1 MRFKNT
7 LSLVASLTTAFFIV
21 THSPLATASNLAQN
35 FNFDGVL
42 VDDATGTPMAGP
54 VSIKFQ
60 IYNPAGSCLLFEETH
75 PAVALASDGSF
86 SVLVGS
92 GTRASAAVD
101 GGLSLKTVFQN
112 SGLVRGVDAT
122 YCPSAY
128 TPTSGDAR
136 KLRTIVNA
144 TALTPDFTLSPV
156 PSATVAESL
165 QGKAAADFIAV
176 NTAGGYNVTQA
187 NVDFV
192 FSPSNFPSLTA
203 LLNGT
208 SPVYMKASDPNGA
221 QLPSV
226 AAAPGAPT
234 AGSIWYNNTTN
245 TLQYYNG
252 SVVNT
257 LSAGGSGTVT
267 SVGFSAPSEFTVT
280 GAPVTS
286 SGTISLAWNSRPA
299 NMMFASPDGASG
311 APTFR
316 ALVVNDIP
324 LLPWSKITS
333 VPATLAGYGITDG
346 VMNSGNTPSIQ
357 SGLFAGRPA
366 AGIAG
371 RLYVT
376 TDTLIIYRDN
386 GASWDAIGSAPTG
399 AAGGDLT
406 GTYPNPTLTASGVT
420 PNTYGTASMIPTF
433 TVDSKGRITFASSVT
448 PAIGVDQL
456 VSGVS
461 KYFNYAP
468 NGTQC
473 ATGETLLWNSGM
485 TRWECGAPGA
495 LGAAGGD
502 LSGAYPNPSVS
513 KIQGRTIDPTAP
525 SSGQVLRY
533 NGADWSP
540 INFSIGHLLTSAGLQ
555 QFSGSSTCANNQTLT
570 WSSLTDTFT
579 CTSIQITG
587 TQINVA
593 SIPPDRI
600 AGYAPSQWTN
610 SGSDIYFNTGNVGI
624 GTTTPMAPLHS
635 RGTGPISVVAESTS
649 SKAIIEMKHS
659 GASYA
664 DIYFE
669 GSPNF
674 NLGFGATTY
683 GVTGNNNTLVGIS
696 SGSSLTSGSF
706 NTTLGKSALQ
716 NGTTAAYNTAV
727 GYGALQGN
735 ISNTYNT
742 AVGALAGN
750 MTTGFNNTF
759 LGTKAGYNATGSSSN
774 NIMIGYNVGPGT
786 GQTLNNQLWI
796 GNGPTPLIFGE
807 MTNGFIG
814 IGTTTPTHQLHMF
827 NATNSGVRMD
837 ASGNSFSMTTSGIG
851 FKIFDENAVLDR
863 LNISASG
870 NVGIGT
876 TSPGFKLQVNGTIAP
891 ATDNSSNLGD
901 ATFRFMNVYA
911 ANGTINTSDARMKHS
926 IENSD
931 LGLNFINRLRP
942 VSYHWNDGVD
952 KALHYGVIAQETQA
966 ALEETKRE
974 LGHDDRVDNVIVT
987 HDEKSDRFGVRYT
1000 ELISPLIKAVQELF
1014 AQLTDQK
1021 AELASLKAENA
1032 AMKRY
1037 LCEKDPSAEF
1047 CR

>member
-1 MRFKNT
+1 
-7 LSLVASLTTAFFIV
+7 
-21 THSPLATASNLAQN
+21 
-35 FNFDGVL
+35 
-42 VDDATGTPMAGP
+42 
-54 VSIKFQ
+54 
-60 IYNPAGSCLLFEETH
+60 
-75 PAVALASDGSF
+75 
-86 SVLVGS
+86 
-92 GTRASAAVD
+92 
-101 GGLSLKTVFQN
+101 
-112 SGLVRGVDAT
+112 
-122 YCPSAY
+122 
-128 TPTSGDAR
+128 
-136 KLRTIVNA
+136 
-144 TALTPDFTLSPV
+144 
-156 PSATVAESL
+156 SL

-286 SGTISLAWNSRPA
+286 SGAISLAWNSRPA
-299 NMMFASPDGASG
+299 NMMFASPDGAPG

-406 GTYPNPTLTASGVT
+406 GTYPNPTLAASGVT
-420 PNTYGTASMIPTF
+420 PSTYGTASMIPTF
-433 TVDSKGRITFASSVT
+433 IVDAKGRITSASNVA

-525 SSGQVLRY
+525 SNGQVLRY

-555 QFSGSSTCANNQTLT
+555 QFSGSSTCASNQTLT

-579 CTSIQITG
+579 CTAIQITG
-587 TQINVA
+587 TQINIA

-635 RGTGPISVVAESTS
+635 RGTGPISVVAESTNSKSILQLKNS
-649 SKAIIEMKHS
+649 S
-659 GASYA
+659 GYG
-664 DIYFE
+664 DIMLE
-669 GSPNF
+669 SSPNF
-674 NLGFGATTY
+674 NLGIGAAY
-683 GVTGNNNTLVGIS
+683 GVTGANNTLVGIS
-696 SGSSLTSGSF
+696 SGVSLSGSS

-716 NGTTAAYNTAV
+716 NGLGANYNTSIGESTLASTTTGGNNTVV
-727 GYGALQGN
+727 GYQAGAQT
-735 ISNTYNT
+735 IT
-742 AVGALAGN
+742 GA
-750 MTTGFNNTF
+750 NNTF
-759 LGTKAGYNATGSSSN
+759 LGKQAGYNANGSSSG
-774 NIMIGYNVGPGT
+774 NIMIGTNAGPATPT
-786 GQTLNNQLWI
+786 GVNNQLWI
-796 GNGPTPLIFGE
+796 ANSPGTPLIFGDF
-807 MTNGFIG
+807 TNSKVGIGTVSPQQKLHIADATSAGIQMDAGAKSFSVSTSAAGFSIYDHIALADRLVVSNNGNIG
-814 IGTTTPTHQLHMF
+814 IGTASPAAKLQINGGALVVQPQTIPSGSIVDLSLSNTHILQSIGGSAITLNNMVPGGKY
-827 NATNSGVRMD
+827 TLIVED
-837 ASGNSFSMTTSGIG
+837 TTSRTYSFPGCPTQK
-851 FKIFDENAVLDR
+851 FQPSN
-863 LNISASG
+863 SATTASSHTIYEITYTGTNCYIKWQSG
-870 NVGIGT
+870 
-876 TSPGFKLQVNGTIAP
+876 
-891 ATDNSSNLGD
+891 
-901 ATFRFMNVYA
+901 
-911 ANGTINTSDARMKHS
+911 
-926 IENSD
+926 
-931 LGLNFINRLRP
+931 
-942 VSYHWNDGVD
+942 
-952 KALHYGVIAQETQA
+952 
-966 ALEETKRE
+966 
-974 LGHDDRVDNVIVT
+974 
-987 HDEKSDRFGVRYT
+987 
-1000 ELISPLIKAVQELF
+1000 
-1014 AQLTDQK
+1014 
-1021 AELASLKAENA
+1021 
-1032 AMKRY
+1032 Y
-1037 LCEKDPSAEF
+1037 L
-1047 CR
+1047 

>member
-226 AAAPGAPT
+226 AAVPGAPT

-286 SGTISLAWNSRPA
+286 SGAISLAWNSRPA
-299 NMMFASPDGASG
+299 NMMFASPDGAPG

-555 QFSGSSTCANNQTLT
+555 QFSGSSTCASNQTLT

-579 CTSIQITG
+579 CTAIQITG
-587 TQINVA
+587 TQINIA
-593 SIPPDRI
+593 SIPTDRI

-610 SGSDIYFNTGNVGI
+610 NASDIYYMTGSVGI
-624 GTTTPMAPLHS
+624 GLTTPIAPLHS
-635 RGTGPISVVAESTS
+635 RGTGPISVVAESTTSKSILQLKNS
-649 SKAIIEMKHS
+649 S
-659 GASYA
+659 GYG
-664 DIYFE
+664 DIMLE
-669 GSPNF
+669 SSPNF
-674 NLGFGATTY
+674 NLGIGAAY
-683 GVTGNNNTLVGIS
+683 GVTGANNTLVGIS
-696 SGSSLTSGSF
+696 SGAALSGSY
-706 NTTLGKSALQ
+706 NTALGKSAIQ
-716 NGTTAAYNTAV
+716 GGTTASYNTAIGESSLQNIASSGYNTAV
-727 GYGALQGN
+727 GYQSGGQTTGN
-735 ISNTYNT
+735 NNTYI
-742 AVGALAGN
+742 GSR
-750 MTTGFNNTF
+750 
-759 LGTKAGYNATGSSSN
+759 AGYNTNGSSSGN
-774 NIMIGYNVGPGT
+774 VMIGYNSGPSTPT
-786 GQTLNNQLWI
+786 GVNNQLWI
-796 GNGPTPLIFGE
+796 ANAPGIPLIFGDFI
-807 MTNGFIG
+807 NNKIG

-837 ASGNSFSMTTSGIG
+837 ASGNSFSITTSGIG

-863 LNISASG
+863 LNISPSG

-926 IENSD
+926 IETSD

-942 VSYHWNDGVD
+942 VSYHWNDGAD
-952 KALHYGVIAQETQA
+952 KVLHYGVIAQETQA

-1014 AQLTDQK
+1014 TQLTDQK

-1032 AMKRY
+1032 AMKKY

>member
-1 MRFKNT
+1 MRFKNI
-7 LSLVASLTTAFFIV
+7 LSLVASLAGVLIAM
-21 THSPLATASNLAQN
+21 HSPLATASNLAQS

-60 IYNPAGSCLLFEETH
+60 IFNPAGSCLLFEETH
-75 PAVALASDGSF
+75 AAVALASDGSF

-92 GTRASAAVD
+92 GARSSAAID
-101 GGLSLKTVFQN
+101 GGLSLKTIFQN
-112 SGLVRGVDAT
+112 SGLVRSVDAT

-128 TPTSGDAR
+128 TPASGDSR

-165 QGKAAADFIAV
+165 QGKAATDFIAV

-187 NVDFV
+187 NVDTV

-203 LLNGT
+203 LLNGSST
-208 SPVYMKASDPNGA
+208 VYMKASDPNGA

-226 AAAPGAPT
+226 AAAPGSPT

-257 LSAGGSGTVT
+257 LSAGGAGTVT
-267 SVGFSAPSEFTVT
+267 SVGFSAPSEFGVT

-286 SGTISLAWNSRPA
+286 SGTITLTWNTRPA
-299 NMMFASPDGASG
+299 NMMFASPDSASG

-333 VPATLAGYGITDG
+333 APTTLAGYGIADG
-346 VMNSGNTPSIQ
+346 VMNGGNTPSIQ

-366 AGIAG
+366 AGTAG

-386 GASWDAIGSAPTG
+386 GSSWDAIGSAPTG

-406 GTYPNPTLTASGVT
+406 GSYPNPVLSASGVT
-420 PNTYGTASMIPTF
+420 PSTYGTASMIPTF
-433 TVDSKGRITFASSVT
+433 TVDSKGRITLASNVA

-456 VSGVS
+456 TSGAG

-473 ATGETLLWNSGM
+473 AMGETLQWTVMN
-485 TRWECGAPGA
+485 RWECGVAGA
-495 LGAAGGD
+495 AGAAGGD

-525 SSGQVLRY
+525 SNGQVLRY

-540 INFSIGHLLTSAGLQ
+540 INFSIGHLLTTAGTQ
-555 QFSGSSTCANNQTLT
+555 QFSGSSTCASNQTLT

-579 CTSIQITG
+579 CTSIQISG
-587 TQINVA
+587 TQITA
-593 SIPPDRI
+593 SSIPTDRI
-600 AGYAPSQWTN
+600 VGYSPSQWTN
-610 SGSDIYFNTGNVGI
+610 NASDIYFNTGNVGI
-624 GTTTPMAPLHS
+624 GITTPTAPLHS
-635 RGTGPISVVAESTS
+635 RGSGSVSVIAESLTS
-649 SKAIIEMKHS
+649 KSILKLKNSS
-659 GASYA
+659 GYG
-664 DIYFE
+664 DIMLE
-669 GSPNF
+669 SSPNF
-674 NLGFGATTY
+674 NLGFGAATY
-683 GVTGNNNTLVGIS
+683 GVTGSSNTLIGIS
-696 SGSSLTSGSF
+696 SGNALTSGSS

-716 NGTTAAYNTAV
+716 NASTANYNTSIGENSLANLTSSPNNTAV
-727 GYGALQGN
+727 GYQSGGQ
-735 ISNTYNT
+735 I
-742 AVGALAGN
+742 VGG
-750 MTTGFNNTF
+750 TSNTF
-759 LGTKAGYNATGSSSN
+759 LGAGAGYNANGSSSGN
-774 NIMIGYNVGPGT
+774 VMIGYNSGPATST
-786 GQTLNNQLWI
+786 GINNQLWI
-796 GNGPTPLIFGE
+796 GNAPGVPLIFGDF
-807 MTNGFIG
+807 TNNKIG
-814 IGTTTPTHQLHMF
+814 IGTTTPTHQLHMY

-851 FKIFDENAVLDR
+851 FKIYDENALLDR
-863 LNISASG
+863 LNINASG

-901 ATFRFMNVYA
+901 ASFRFMNVYA
-911 ANGTINTSDARMKHS
+911 VNGTINTSDARLKNS

-942 VSYHWNDGVD
+942 VSYHWNDGSD

-974 LGHDDRVDNVIVT
+974 LGHDRIDNVIVT

-1014 AQLTDQK
+1014 TQLTDQK

-1032 AMKRY
+1032 AMKKY